1 MTQVASDTIP
11 RPAVPPPIVTG
22 LSFRTVMS
30 FYHSPLEFPYAIAD
44 LETGGGHFML
54 HPLEALV
61 MPKEMAQAAVE
72 RLKQYGV
79 VDTTEGD
86 IETLRRT
93 ALQNRAEWLLE
104 NWRFTLATVEQ
115 ARVKGMVLTSR
126 EDRRDFM
133 RQELAW
139 VNEQLGTT
147 HDYPTLET
155 PSPKAEREVQ
165 SLQAQLSALQA
176 QLAEMALRMTAPVEP
191 AEPAGRPRG
200 RPRKEH

>member
-22 LSFRTVMS
+22 LSFRTVTS
-30 FYHSPLEFPYAIAD
+30 FYHSPIEFPYAIAD
-44 LETGGGHFML
+44 LEQGGGL
-54 HPLEALV
+54 YVLEPLEPLV
-61 MPKEMAQAAVE
+61 MPKDMAVAAVE

-79 VDTTEGD
+79 IDTSSGD
-86 IETLRRT
+86 LDELRRQ
-93 ALQNRAEWLLE
+93 ALEARAKWLLD

-115 ARVKGMVLTSR
+115 ARVKGMVLTSK

-139 VNEQLGTT
+139 VNKQLGT
-147 HDYPTLET
+147 DYQYATLET
-155 PSPKAEREVQ
+155 PSPKAEKDVQ
-165 SLQAQLSALQA
+165 NLQATIAMLQAQVT
-176 QLAEMALRMTAPVEP
+176 QLAMQLSHDAPAPEP
-191 AEPAGRPRG
+191 KPRG

>member
-11 RPAVPPPIVTG
+11 RPVVPPPIVTG
-22 LSFRTVMS
+22 LSFRTVTS

-44 LETGGGHFML
+44 LDAGGGHFVL
-54 HPLEALV
+54 HPLEPLV
-61 MPKEMAQAAVE
+61 MPKEMAQAAVD

-86 IETLRRT
+86 INELRRT
-93 ALQNRAEWLLE
+93 ALQNRVEWLLE

-139 VNEQLGTT
+139 VNEQLGAEY
-147 HDYPTLET
+147 DYPTLET
-155 PSPKAEREVQ
+155 PSPKAEKDVQ
-165 SLQAQLSALQA
+165 NLQATIAMLQAQVT
-176 QLAEMALRMTAPVEP
+176 QLAMQLAPAAPPPE
-191 AEPAGRPRG
+191 AKPRG
-200 RPRKEH
+200 RPRKDA